1 MLKQKLILIDAGY
14 LIHRSIYLYNRTL
27 QIKQELIDNGQQD
40 KAKEMFVVPSTYTFM
55 SSLISCLKKVGVNE
69 ECNDLILLCCDGRNS
84 WRKIYSKEY
93 KSNRKELREQ
103 ATFIDWTKEFGKHND
118 QLELINDN
126 LPIFVLKE
134 NGLEADDWIG
144 YAVEYFKDNLCV
156 IVSVDKDFEQLLSKD
171 NVRIFNNH
179 PKAKLK
185 PYKILDLDREK
196 EKQKAYKSLMSK
208 IRKETADNL
217 VSEVLT
223 TKDYDDRR
231 LVIDLITLP
240 SFVTDKIKPYF
251 DKISNTEKICFHPSA
266 FSKGIQKKLQNLY
279 SRDSII
285 LYDDCYKKLA
295 RKLTKKKKLKKEE
308 KCGMIL

>member
-27 QIKQELIDNGQQD
+27 QIKQELIDNGQQE
-40 KAKEMFVVPSTYTFM
+40 KANDMFVVPSTYTFM

-134 NGLEADDWIG
+134 DGLEADDWCLFGNTYIASPIKRSG
-144 YAVEYFKDNLCV
+144 
-156 IVSVDKDFEQLLSKD
+156 
-171 NVRIFNNH
+171 
-179 PKAKLK
+179 
-185 PYKILDLDREK
+185 DR
-196 EKQKAYKSLMSK
+196 Q
-208 IRKETADNL
+208 I
-217 VSEVLT
+217 
-223 TKDYDDRR
+223 
-231 LVIDLITLP
+231 
-240 SFVTDKIKPYF
+240 
-251 DKISNTEKICFHPSA
+251 
-266 FSKGIQKKLQNLY
+266 
-279 SRDSII
+279 
-285 LYDDCYKKLA
+285 
-295 RKLTKKKKLKKEE
+295 
-308 KCGMIL
+308 